1 MLFFATRQE
10 RFRVSG
16 KERCRMQHSRAQIQ
30 LQYHQT
36 LNRICEMELLA
47 EQMTKLADSYRKEE
61 QRKKPVLREKEEP
74 YESAAGRESPGTAL
88 LAQAKEL
95 KSAAQSW
102 FQQAREEYHSSLQEI
117 RQEEE
122 RAGKW

>member
-30 LQYHQT
+30 LQYHQRLT
-36 LNRICEMELLA
+36 RICEIELLA
-47 EQMTKLADSYRKEE
+47 DQMAKLADSYRKEE
-61 QRKKPVLREKEEP
+61 QRKNPVLREKEEA
-74 YESAAGRESPGTAL
+74 YEYAGVRESPGAAL

-102 FQQAREEYHSSLQEI
+102 FQQAREEYHSGLQEI
-117 RQEEE
+117 RREEE
-122 RAGKW
+122 RTGKW